1 MCMNNASES
10 HEENKLR
17 KSTKSKNVH
26 FIDWQ
31 EEIDWLIAMIDT
43 RRDWLIAMIDTIE
56 VVVNNIFYLW

>member
-10 HEENKLR
+10 HQENKLR
-17 KSTKSKNVH
+17 KSTESTVH

-43 RRDWLIAMIDTIE
+43 RDLDWLIAMIE
-56 VVVNNIFYLW
+56 Q